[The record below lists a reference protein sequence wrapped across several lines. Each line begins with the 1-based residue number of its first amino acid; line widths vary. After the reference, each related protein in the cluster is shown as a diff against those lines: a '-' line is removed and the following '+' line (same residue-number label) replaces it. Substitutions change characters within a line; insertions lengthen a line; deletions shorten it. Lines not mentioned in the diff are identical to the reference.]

1 MARKTTTTT
10 TRSRSRKPADKPN
23 GDKPQAD
30 AGSGDKVEQPAGR
43 VVANKARPTRL
54 GFLTS
59 FRNTAEA
66 NGWTVKE
73 LDDKGVIDNGGAHLF
88 HTTTTPDGGAVA
100 TKGELKIVASAF
112 KVKDGSSNRMDA
124 VYLWVPGAT
133 QGRRIPTVYQALET
147 LATGEAAAKD
157 ASRARGPRDKA
168 EAEPQPAEDL
178 SKLTKPQLIAL
189 AGERNIEVPK
199 YGSKANLIEAI
210 TKASAAA

>member
-10 TRSRSRKPADKPN
+10 TRSRSRKPADAPK
-23 GDKPQAD
+23 GDSPKAD
-30 AGSGDKVEQPAGR
+30 AGSGDKVQPTEGR

-54 GFLTS
+54 GFTTS

-66 NGWTVKE
+66 NGWTVQD
-73 LDDKGVIDNGGAHLF
+73 LDDNGVIANGGAHLF
-88 HTTTTPDGGAVA
+88 KATTTPDGGVMA
-100 TKGELKIVASAF
+100 TKGELKLVASAF

-157 ASRARGPRDKA
+157 ASRARGPKADKA
-168 EAEPQPAEDL
+168 EAETPAEDL